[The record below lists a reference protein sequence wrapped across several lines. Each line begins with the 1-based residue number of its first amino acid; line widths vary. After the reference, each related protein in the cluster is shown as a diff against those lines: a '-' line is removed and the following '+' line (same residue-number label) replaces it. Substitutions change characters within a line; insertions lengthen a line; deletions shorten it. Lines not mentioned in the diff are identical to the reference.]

1 MIVAVSKLKGC
12 IRQIEEL
19 NPSGASEEDIMN
31 RAQMLL
37 VQDPN
42 YSKGFKFGHVWS
54 ILQGIEK
61 FNSDNV
67 KAASTRVQRQT
78 AQADYSQSYNLEKD
92 VYSPSSPHVSS
103 FNLNITHSDSGD
115 TSTKRPIGVKKAKLK
130 RKNEQQFSKMVSQ
143 NDELVATLDQST
155 NVAMFKEENK
165 ILFKDLNTIADPI
178 MREFI
183 HGEQVRIM
191 QKRTE
196 NQKSQSI
203 PHKGEGSRINSSQE
217 EGQGSQDP
225 LNGFGKFYDYFGGL
239 LGGDFSEY

>member
-1 MIVAVSKLKGC
+1 MIDGGLGVGEELRGEVAGEKNEQRSAGGRCSNKAAETESRALYRHPGATSTGC

-19 NPSGASEEDIMN
+19 NPWGALEEDI
-31 RAQMLL
+31 
-37 VQDPN
+37 
-42 YSKGFKFGHVWS
+42 GFKFGHVWS

-61 FNSDNV
+61 FNSDNI

-103 FNLNITHSDSGD
+103 FNLNITNSDSGD
-115 TSTKRPIGVKKAKLK
+115 TSTKRPIGVNKTKLK

-143 NDELVATLDQST
+143 NDELVAALDRSA

-165 ILFKDLNTIADPI
+165 ILFKDLNTIVDPI

-183 HGEQVRIM
+183 RGE
-191 QKRTE
+191 
-196 NQKSQSI
+196 
-203 PHKGEGSRINSSQE
+203 
-217 EGQGSQDP
+217 
-225 LNGFGKFYDYFGGL
+225 
-239 LGGDFSEY
+239 

>member
-1 MIVAVSKLKGC
+1 MNTIIAAVSKLKGC

-37 VQDPN
+37 IQDPN
-42 YSKGFKFGHVWS
+42 YSQGFKFGHVWS

-67 KAASTRVQRQT
+67 KAASTR
-78 AQADYSQSYNLEKD
+78 KD

-103 FNLNITHSDSGD
+103 FNLNITDSDSGG
-115 TSTKRPIGVKKAKLK
+115 TSTKQLIGVKKAKLK

-143 NDELVATLDQST
+143 NDELVAALDRST

-183 HGEQVRIM
+183 RGEQVRIM

-196 NQKSQSI
+196 NEKSQSI
-203 PHKGEGSRINSSQE
+203 PHQGEGSRINSSQE
-217 EGQGSQDP
+217 EEQGSQDP
-225 LNGFGKFYDYFGGL
+225 LNGSGKFYDYFGGL
-239 LGGDFSEY
+239 LRGDFPEY

>member
-1 MIVAVSKLKGC
+1 MIAAVSKLKGY

-19 NPSGASEEDIMN
+19 NPSGASKEDIMN

-42 YSKGFKFGHVWS
+42 YSKGFKFRHVWS
-54 ILQGIEK
+54 ILQGVEK

-67 KAASTRVQRQT
+67 KAASTR
-78 AQADYSQSYNLEKD
+78 KD
-92 VYSPSSPHVSS
+92 IYSPSSPHVSS
-103 FNLNITHSDSGD
+103 FNLNITDSDSGG

-130 RKNEQQFSKMVSQ
+130 RKNEQQFNKMVSQ
-143 NDELVATLDQST
+143 NDELVAALDRST
-155 NVAMFKEENK
+155 NVTMFKEENK
-165 ILFKDLNTIADPI
+165 FFFKDLNTIANPI

-183 HGEQVRIM
+183 RGEQLRIM

-203 PHKGEGSRINSSQE
+203 PHQGEGSRINSSQE
-217 EGQGSQDP
+217 EEQGSQDP
-225 LNGFGKFYDYFGGL
+225 LNGSGKFYDYFGGL
-239 LGGDFSEY
+239 LGSDFS